1 MSVNTDINNLLKKNN
16 INLTDLKNIINSRI
30 NYKIKIINIP
40 EYFFNFNK
48 TQLKYLVN
56 NNNNLIEKV
65 IIVYKT
71 TYNKKEKSLEI
82 LFKNEVNDIYEFDFV
97 YFINNMKY
105 LGIIFD
111 EKTEILLIESSKNE
125 KNKNIF
131 RFNFQTMKKLEI
143 KQSKQKPNS
152 SKYSTQILYKI

>member
-56 NNNNLIEKV
+56 NNNLIKKV

-111 EKTEILLIESSKNE
+111 EKTEILLIESSKN
-125 KNKNIF
+125 IF

>member
-48 TQLKYLVN
+48 TQLKYLV

-111 EKTEILLIESSKNE
+111 EKTEILLIESSKN
-125 KNKNIF
+125 IF

-143 KQSKQKPNS
+143 KQSKQIKQKPNS